1 MKKFVYFDGA
11 ASWLKHQSLIESE
24 VDFLTN
30 SYANSGRGIC
40 ARAGRVDELIDE
52 SRSAVADFIGANKE
66 SIVFTSG
73 ATDGLN
79 RIVNIL
85 TVQPWYSA
93 ISTFAVSDLDH
104 HSARLPW
111 EFLLH
116 DGKIKQ
122 EFVVDLDENLNI
134 KNDSIPKTD
143 FLIITAMSNVIGV
156 AQDVESIIRVARSKN
171 PNVITIVDASQY
183 VVHKK
188 IDVKK
193 WDCDFAV
200 FSGHKIG
207 ADTGVGVMYIKNPDK
222 YFPDKFG
229 GGMINKIIDGDVKYS
244 PDNSGGKMVYTD
256 RNGKISTWLL
266 NKSPEKWESGT
277 LPITQI
283 IGLKTAIDELKKWNG
298 SRDIHEFIYDELS
311 KIKNIK
317 LFTPR
322 DASIISF
329 TIQNMHALDFGA
341 LVGAHDVCVRVGNM
355 CATWIHKK
363 LNIDGSIRISVG
375 PWNTMADAQY
385 LVDVIR
391 GLVK

>member
-30 SYANSGRGIC
+30 LYANSGRGIC

-244 PDNSGGKMVYTD
+244 PDNFGGKMVYTD

-283 IGLKTAIDELKKWNG
+283 IGLKTAIDELKKWDG

-341 LVGAHDVCVRVGNM
+341 LIGAYDICVRVGNM